1 MAEIVLI
8 AAIGI
13 FVVGVV
19 VGIICMVCGGIRREQ
34 RRYEEGRRFRQE
46 HGIWDDPDA
55 SGHFLQDEAPD
66 GVSMIA
72 RGVTVST
79 SAAFPPPTHMTPNW
93 PPRSRRDSWRAGAA
107 RNTGTGQRTGQCTS
121 KPAAHHCGSMV
132 RRRRVCTF

>member
-34 RRYEEGRRFRQE
+34 RRYQEGRRFRQE

-55 SGHFLQDEAPD
+55 PGHFLPDEAPD

-72 RGVTVST
+72 RGVNGLYIRRLST
-79 SAAFPPPTHMTPNW
+79 AHPYDAELAA
-93 PPRSRRDSWRAGAA
+93 
-107 RNTGTGQRTGQCTS
+107 
-121 KPAAHHCGSMV
+121 
-132 RRRRVCTF
+132 